1 MIMSCLVSKE
11 DKQIDEKRGRVPY
24 MCRPIAIRRCLSN
37 LIDNALK
44 YGQCAEVS
52 LEVCD
57 DEIMIRIDDRGPGIP
72 EGLREEVFRPL
83 FRVEG
88 SRNRE
93 TGGSG
98 LGLTV
103 ARSVARDHHGGEIS
117 LGQSPAGGLRVTII
131 LPAVD
136 RVPRPGS
143 SAALSTE

>member
-1 MIMSCLVSKE
+1 
-11 DKQIDEKRGRVPY
+11 
-24 MCRPIAIRRCLSN
+24 
-37 LIDNALK
+37 
-44 YGQCAEVS
+44 VS

-72 EGLREEVFRPL
+72 EGLREEVFRPF

-103 ARSVARDHHGGEIS
+103 ARSVARDHGGEIS